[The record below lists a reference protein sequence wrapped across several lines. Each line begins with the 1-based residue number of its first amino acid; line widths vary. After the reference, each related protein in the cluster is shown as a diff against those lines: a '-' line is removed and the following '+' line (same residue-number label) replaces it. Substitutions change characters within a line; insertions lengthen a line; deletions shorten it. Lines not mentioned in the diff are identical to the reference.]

1 MNLPVLIGFLVL
13 IVRVGR
19 SGVDAELDPL
29 DPLLLTTLEVHVK
42 VAEIKLRQL
51 PLERRRLDPQVAQRP
66 NGHIAAD
73 A

>member
-51 PLERRRLDPQVAQRP
+51 PLERRRLDSQVAQRP